1 MTEVVNLASPW
12 LWGFIALEW
21 VAMLAALVH
30 DKTKELYR

>member
-1 MTEVVNLASPW
+1 MSEYVNLASHW

-30 DKTKELYR
+30 DRSKELYR